1 MGLASF
7 NAMRR
12 RQAELE
18 QSTNAAAED
27 KTFASADVDFDS
39 MKKSELIEYLDNHH
53 IQYGKYQTVSELR
66 DLAKFGG

>member
-7 NAMRR
+7 NLQRR
-12 RQAELE
+12 MQAQKE
-18 QSTNAAAED
+18 QPEAAES
-27 KTFASADVDFDS
+27 KISAPADVDFDN
-39 MKKSELIEYLDNHH
+39 MKKSELIEYLESHH

>member
-7 NAMRR
+7 NLQRR
-12 RQAELE
+12 MQAEKE
-18 QSTNAAAED
+18 QSAAEN
-27 KTFASADVDFDS
+27 KISASADIDFDN
-39 MKKSELIEYLDNHH
+39 MKKSELIEYLESHH

>member
-7 NAMRR
+7 NLHRR
-12 RQAELE
+12 MQNKE
-18 QSTNAAAED
+18 QPAAAEA
-27 KTFASADVDFDS
+27 KISATADVDFDT
-39 MKKSELIEYLDNHH
+39 MKKSELIEYLESHH

>member
-7 NAMRR
+7 NLQRR
-12 RQAELE
+12 MQAEKE
-18 QSTNAAAED
+18 QPAAAEA
-27 KTFASADVDFDS
+27 KTFASAEVDFDN

>member
-12 RQAELE
+12 RQAEME
-18 QSTNAAAED
+18 KSIDAVAEA

>member
-12 RQAELE
+12 RQAEME
-18 QSTNAAAED
+18 QSTNAVAEA

-39 MKKSELIEYLDNHH
+39 MKKSELIEYLDKNH

>member
-7 NAMRR
+7 NLQRR
-12 RQAELE
+12 MQAEKE
-18 QSTNAAAED
+18 QPAVAEN
-27 KTFASADVDFDS
+27 KISASADIDFDT
-39 MKKSELIEYLDNHH
+39 MKKSELIEYLESHH

>member
-7 NAMRR
+7 NLQRR
-12 RQAELE
+12 MQAEKE
-18 QSTNAAAED
+18 QAAAES
-27 KTFASADVDFDS
+27 KISASADIDFDD
-39 MKKSELIEYLDNHH
+39 MKKSELIEYLESHH